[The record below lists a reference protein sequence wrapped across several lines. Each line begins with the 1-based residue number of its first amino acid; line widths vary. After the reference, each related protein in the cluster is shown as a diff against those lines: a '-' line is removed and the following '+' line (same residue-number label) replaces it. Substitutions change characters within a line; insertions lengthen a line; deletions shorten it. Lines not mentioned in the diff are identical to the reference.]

1 MEQLR
6 LEGTSESHPVGTR
19 VPRTQ
24 AARATNPSSQDN
36 HQLHC
41 SAFAGCQTSLR
52 PTDQPGWRNF
62 SSFV

>member
-24 AARATNPSSQDN
+24 AACAINPSSQDN
-36 HQLHC
+36 HQLQC

-52 PTDQPGWRNF
+52 PTDQPG
-62 SSFV
+62 